1 MLRTAVAA
9 AIGVVLTLTVSF
21 TQAPE
26 PIAHY
31 PLLNDLLDA
40 TGRHQAIRSRN
51 ATLVP
56 GQGVFCN
63 GQYIAEVTNGCDLQT
78 PLLPKLTPSAFTISA
93 RFLVPE
99 RWVKPHPVFVG
110 GSFYRWLVYELQ
122 RDGTIKLVFS
132 NLRVDCSVKY
142 RLGFWHEAAVTFD
155 GSVLTLFLDGERG
168 CSANVSRVGNDPK
181 SAWQM
186 TNDNKVLLTN
196 FANAST
202 FYGVVRDLKV
212 FDAVVPPARRT
223 PERADVTL
231 PEPDLSSADRFLAAC
246 PTAGQ
251 VSSIDKDLRLSFEA
265 DPTGGEPL
273 ACTSAQG
280 SRDLSVFKKAIYNTL
295 LLMKRLEFDRPLP
308 WTKELLYTW
317 FIRTVRGIRFRA
329 DIVRSSCCDPARVL
343 GIATS
348 ESTAPAFTSRWH
360 EPALHGGLY
369 LTLGLFVHE
378 ARHAEGKPHTCG
390 SNDNTLDELGA
401 WGVHYYLLRWL
412 AEHTD
417 QAFFS
422 SGSIRNS
429 EVLIKR
435 AESLRVHFCRGSTG
449 H

>member
-1 MLRTAVAA
+1 ML
-9 AIGVVLTLTVSF
+9 L
-21 TQAPE
+21 
-26 PIAHY
+26 
-31 PLLNDLLDA
+31 
-40 TGRHQAIRSRN
+40 
-51 ATLVP
+51 P

-63 GQYIAEVTNGCDLQT
+63 GQYIAEVSNGCDVQT
-78 PLLPKLTPSAFTISA
+78 PLLPKLTATAFTISA

-122 RDGTIKLVFS
+122 RDGSIRLIFS
-132 NLRVDCSVKY
+132 NVPVDCSVKY
-142 RLGFWHEAAVTFD
+142 RLGFWHEATVTFD

-168 CSANVSRVGNDPK
+168 CSANVARVATDDPQK
-181 SAWQM
+181 SPWQM

-231 PEPDLSSADRFLAAC
+231 PEPDLSPADRFLAAC
-246 PTAGQ
+246 PTAEQ

-265 DPTGGEPL
+265 DPTAGEPL

-280 SRDLSVFKKAIYNTL
+280 SRDLTVFKKAIYNTL
-295 LLMKRLEFDRPLP
+295 RLMKRLEFDQPLP
-308 WTKELLYTW
+308 WTKEPLYTW
-317 FIRTVRGIRFRA
+317 FVRNIRGIRFRS
-329 DIVRSSCCDPARVL
+329 DIANSACCDPARVL
-343 GIATS
+343 GIVTPNS
-348 ESTAPAFTSRWH
+348 RVPAFTSRWH
-360 EPALHGGLY
+360 EPALGGGINVR
-369 LTLGLFVHE
+369 LGLFVHE

-390 SNDNTLDELGA
+390 TRDNTLDELGA
-401 WGVHYYLLRWL
+401 WGVNYYLLRWL

-422 SGSIRNS
+422 SGSIQNS
-429 EVLIKR
+429 EVMIKL
-435 AESLRVHFCRGSTG
+435 AERLRVYFCRGGTG
-449 H
+449 Q